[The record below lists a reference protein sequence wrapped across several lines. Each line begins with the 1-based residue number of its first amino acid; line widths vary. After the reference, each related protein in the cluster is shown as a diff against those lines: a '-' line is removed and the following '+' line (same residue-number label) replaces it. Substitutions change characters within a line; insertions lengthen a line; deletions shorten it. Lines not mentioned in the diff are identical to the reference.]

1 MNLVQKLSTG
11 VAGSALALTMV
22 FTPVAASPGGSQ
34 GNSGNQQLGGAAGV
48 VAAVV
53 QAQDLV
59 NNNNIDITVVE
70 VRNSLNNLR
79 ALNNVLNNSPILNN
93 NEVLNNL
100 TIQDVNVL
108 SIDQSSVLN
117 NFLNNSNLVITDV
130 IGVALLSGGDF
141 IVFTN

>member
-1 MNLVQKLSTG
+1 MNLVQKLSVG
-11 VAGSALALTMV
+11 AAGSALALTMV
-22 FTPVAASPGGSQ
+22 FTPVAASHGGSH
-34 GNSGNQQLGGAAGV
+34 GNSGNQQRGGAAGV

-117 NFLNNSNLVITDV
+117 DFLNNSNLVITDV